1 MGETAPETP
10 MSKEK
15 IQDLLQQLR
24 GELGSTPLDPETR
37 SMLRE
42 LDATLHAHTG
52 AADSPLQSLGDRVRD
67 LEARF
72 AAKHEGAEKILRQVI
87 DVLGNMGV

>member
-1 MGETAPETP
+1 

-24 GELGSTPLDPETR
+24 TELGSTPLDAETR
-37 SMLRE
+37 SMMRE
-42 LDATLHAHTG
+42 LDATLHAHAGTDAG
-52 AADSPLQSLGDRVRD
+52 AGQSLGDRVRD

-87 DVLGNMGV
+87 DVLGKMGV

>member
-1 MGETAPETP
+1 

-24 GELGSTPLDPETR
+24 SELGSTPLDAETR
-37 SMLRE
+37 SMMRD
-42 LDATLHAHTG
+42 LDATLQSHSG
-52 AADSPLQSLGDRVRD
+52 AAGGLLQSLGDRARD

-72 AAKHEGAEKILRQVI
+72 AAQHEGAEKILRQVI
-87 DVLGNMGV
+87 DVLGKMGV

>member
-1 MGETAPETP
+1 

-24 GELGSTPLDPETR
+24 EELGSTDMDPATR
-37 SMLRE
+37 TLLRE
-42 LDATLHAHTG
+42 FDSTLHD
-52 AADSPLQSLGDRVRD
+52 AAAPGPLQSLADRARD

-72 AAKHEGAEKILRQVI
+72 AARHEGAEKILRQVV
-87 DVLGNMGV
+87 DVLGKMGV

>member
-1 MGETAPETP
+1 

-24 GELGSTPLDPETR
+24 RELGSTDLDPATR
-37 SMLRE
+37 SMLRDF
-42 LDATLHAHTG
+42 DATLHAAAG
-52 AADSPLQSLGDRVRD
+52 APGPMQGLADRARD

-72 AAKHEGAEKILRQVI
+72 AARHEGAEKILRQVV
-87 DVLGNMGV
+87 DVLGKMGV